1 MFNPH
6 NGNVRN
12 LYQSMADPKSRTVRV
27 QTVAIFHP
35 KIIRACESVTGDV
48 LPIIVPI
55 YLFLTRQALLLSGA
69 RFWRPRNSR
78 G

>member
-12 LYQSMADPKSRTVRV
+12 LSQSMADPKSRTVRV

-35 KIIRACESVTGDV
+35 KIIRARESEVDDV
-48 LPIIVPI
+48 LPIIAPS
-55 YLFLTRQALLLSGA
+55 YLF
-69 RFWRPRNSR
+69 
-78 G
+78 